1 MKSKTPLCVVCVA
14 IVVSLSI
21 ILGLSACKSDE
32 EKSVISAHKMEA
44 ILYDYHLAQG
54 LAQMKPGDAL
64 IMLKYQTA
72 ILEKHGVSQAQFDA
86 SMAWYMRHTEQMH
99 NIYERLSNRLSDE
112 AVAQGSSLSEISQE
126 GALAAGGDTAN
137 VWKGQKAIVLNPYP
151 PFNRMDYAVKA
162 DTTFHAGDRVALE
175 FTTQFIYQDG
185 IRNAVVML
193 ALQLANDSIATR
205 IIRANSSS
213 HYSIDLTDENRIGN
227 KAVKGFFLLPP
238 SSDDTAS
245 KTTLRMALFTDIRL
259 IRMHT
264 APKSMATEST
274 ESTTQPSFLP
284 PHPSSAKGTP
294 THTAPEGVSIGS
306 REGKAIVAPLGGER
320 RSTHSS
326 IIPHPSSAEGTP
338 HPSSKTRRLAPERR
352 IINP

>member
-193 ALQLANDSIATR
+193 ALQLVNDSIATR

-213 HYSIDLTDENRIGN
+213 HYSINLTDENRIGI

-264 APKSMATEST
+264 APKSTAT
-274 ESTTQPSFLP
+274 ESTTQPS
-284 PHPSSAKGTP
+284 SAKGTP
-294 THTAPEGVSIGS
+294 PHTAPEGGAIGS
-306 REGKAIVAPLGGER
+306 REGKTIVAPSEAER
-320 RSTHSS
+320 RATSSS
-326 IIPHPSSAEGTP
+326 IIPHPSSAKGTP